1 MSFLNNKQT
10 PNKVPIIAIDVCV
23 LCMHVCRVCVCV
35 CVCVCAYTR
44 LPRHSSWDDDDVGT
58 LQSPIQLLRTK
69 VASHLRGKERGAIK
83 PRGGEDLH
91 TSQMH
96 TTVGLYLWDSLN
108 VAEIS
113 SYARGPNDIV

>member
-23 LCMHVCRVCVCV
+23 LCMHV